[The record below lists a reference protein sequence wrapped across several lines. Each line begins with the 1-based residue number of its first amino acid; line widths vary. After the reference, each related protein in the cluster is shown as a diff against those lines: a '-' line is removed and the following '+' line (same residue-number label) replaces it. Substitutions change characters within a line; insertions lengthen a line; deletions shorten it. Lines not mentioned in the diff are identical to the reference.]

1 MADEGVNVNGLT
13 YGIYAA
19 GQVAATA
26 GPPDAPAAIDD
37 LVSGLSGGRPFVVR
51 EYVHFLGTPADPEK
65 ARVLAPERRMRE
77 LTMPDQWYRTGNRR
91 LDLVLCYLPPE
102 ADLDGW
108 LNFIERVV
116 LRYGS
121 IVRFL
126 QITLEPNFKLP
137 WIDGSSP
144 GVLDALTAGIRHARH
159 LLDSAGHR
167 DVQLGFSVA
176 EPPEFLGG
184 DEEFWAHLEALAPS
198 DFAAH
203 VDYVGLGLYP
213 DAFSPVPE
221 PALAGLT
228 EHALR
233 HLREQCM
240 PRAHL
245 GPDVPIHV
253 AENGTPTGPDRTV
266 DDQAARL
273 DIMIRTV
280 TATAAH
286 CNVTHY
292 ELFGLRDADSARP
305 EPTAQLGL
313 TTSGYQPKPAYDVY
327 RKLIAES

>member
-1 MADEGVNVNGLT
+1 MSGLT

-19 GQVAATA
+19 HQVAATT
-26 GPPDAPAAIDD
+26 GPPDDPAAIDD
-37 LVSGLSGGRPFVVR
+37 LVGGLSGGRPFVVR

-65 ARVLAPERRMRE
+65 ARILAPERRMRA
-77 LTMPDQWYRTGNRR
+77 LTMPDEWYATGNRR
-91 LDLVLCYLPPE
+91 LDLVLCHLPAE
-102 ADLDGW
+102 RDLDGW
-108 LNFIERVV
+108 LAFIEGAVR
-116 LRYGS
+116 RYGAIAS
-121 IVRFL
+121 FL
-126 QITLEPNFKLP
+126 QITLEPNFRLP

-144 GVLDALTAGIRHARH
+144 GVLDALTTGTRHARH
-159 LLDSAGHR
+159 LLDAAGHR
-167 DVQLGFSVA
+167 DVRIGFSVA

-184 DEEFWAHLEALAPS
+184 DEEFWAHLEALAPG

-245 GPDVPIHV
+245 GPDVPLHV
-253 AENGTPTGPDRTV
+253 AENGTPTGPGRTP

-273 DIMIRTV
+273 DIMLRTV
-280 TATAAH
+280 AAAATRH
-286 CNVTHY
+286 NITHH
-292 ELFGLRDADSARP
+292 EVFGLRDADSARA
-305 EPTAQLGL
+305 EPTARLGL
-313 TTSGYQPKPAYDVY
+313 TTSDYQPKPAYDGY

>member
-1 MADEGVNVNGLT
+1 MSGLT

-19 GQVAATA
+19 NQVAATA
-26 GPPDAPAAIDD
+26 GPPDDPAAIDD
-37 LVSGLSGGRPFVVR
+37 LVGGLSGGRPFVVR
-51 EYVHFLGTPADPEK
+51 EYMHFLGTPADPEK
-65 ARVLAPERRMRE
+65 AQVLAPMRRMRA
-77 LTMPDQWYRTGNRR
+77 LTMPDQWYSTGNRR
-91 LDLVLCYLPPE
+91 LDLVLCYLPAE
-102 ADLDGW
+102 CDLDGW
-108 LNFIERVV
+108 LAFIEQAIR
-116 LRYGS
+116 RYGA
-121 IVRFL
+121 IARFL

-144 GVLDALTAGIRHARH
+144 GVLDALTSGTCHARR
-159 LLDSAGHR
+159 LLDAAGHR
-167 DVQLGFSVA
+167 DVRLGFSVA

-184 DEEFWAHLEALAPS
+184 DEEFWAHLEALTPA

-203 VDYVGLGLYP
+203 VDYMGLGLYP

-233 HLREQCM
+233 HLREHSM

-253 AENGTPTGPDRTV
+253 AENGTPTGPDRTPE
-266 DDQAARL
+266 DQAARL

-280 TATAAH
+280 AAAATRY
-286 CNVTHY
+286 NVTHY
-292 ELFGLRDADSARP
+292 ELFGLRDADSARA

-327 RKLIAES
+327 RKLIAEG